1 MDPDVVTNFPESD
14 HRKSKFDL
22 RHGIHVKLGQVFLMT
37 ESEIKFS
44 NNFCDRCV
52 SNKVPYFL
60 ILKCTV
66 DLVSMFYCIL
76 EKYIDS

>member
-1 MDPDVVTNFPESD
+1 
-14 HRKSKFDL
+14 
-22 RHGIHVKLGQVFLMT
+22 MT